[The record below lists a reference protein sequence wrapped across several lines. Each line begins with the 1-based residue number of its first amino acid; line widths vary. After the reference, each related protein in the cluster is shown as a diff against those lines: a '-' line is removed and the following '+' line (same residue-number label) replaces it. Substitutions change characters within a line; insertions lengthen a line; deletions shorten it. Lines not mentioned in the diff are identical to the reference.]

1 LVKFYTFMEEE
12 GELVEQEATRVEE
25 RLRTSKLVL
34 RMYSTEGGSVTI
46 TSVSPPKG
54 NTKWK
59 VPLGDCTEVSLVKP
73 CAAQHKLYLAGLF
86 EHVVLEAVL
95 VAESVD
101 EVAQDGQLVRTR
113 YVQLPLHTT
122 TPSVLKQ
129 IK

>member
-1 LVKFYTFMEEE
+1 MKFYTFMEEE

-59 VPLGDCTEVSLVKP
+59 VPLGDCKDVSTGLAQGQGGDTLIP
-73 CAAQHKLYLAGLF
+73 CWP
-86 EHVVLEAVL
+86 
-95 VAESVD
+95 
-101 EVAQDGQLVRTR
+101 VRACSLGGGACGGKCR
-113 YVQLPLHTT
+113 
-122 TPSVLKQ
+122 
-129 IK
+129 